1 MGARRKKKKAKKTA
15 KRRGGG
21 KREVLC
27 VGSKVKAYVKSQ
39 GMKSSGDLIESVS
52 GKVHEILD
60 AAIARTTE
68 NRRSTVRPH
77 DL

>member
-1 MGARRKKKKAKKTA
+1 MGARRKKKKAKKSA
-15 KRRGGG
+15 KRRTG

>member
-1 MGARRKKKKAKKTA
+1 MGARRKKKKAKKSA
-15 KRRGGG
+15 KRRTG

-60 AAIARTTE
+60 AAIARTNQ

>member
-1 MGARRKKKKAKKTA
+1 MGARKKKKKAKKSA
-15 KRRGGG
+15 KKRAG
-21 KREVLC
+21 KRDVLC

>member
-27 VGSKVKAYVKSQ
+27 VRSKVKAYVKSQ

>member
-1 MGARRKKKKAKKTA
+1 MGARRKKKKAKKSA
-15 KRRGGG
+15 KRRTS

>member
-1 MGARRKKKKAKKTA
+1 MGARKKKKKAKKSA
-15 KRRGGG
+15 KKRGGG
-21 KREVLC
+21 KRDVLC

-39 GMKSSGDLIESVS
+39 GMKSAGDLVVSVS
-52 GKVHEILD
+52 DQVHKILD
-60 AAIARTTE
+60 AAITRTTE